1 MSDLKFKLHNRQ
13 FVIGSQPFYADDDW
27 CCRQLDSSSWI
38 SYSPNLRVNWATDK
52 NGCVWYLLGLAVDTL
67 TNTDL
72 IAQIRLLSSEQV
84 VQSYFNWTG
93 RWILVGQGQ
102 IHLDANGLLGCFYG
116 SNSQGETWISSSC
129 ALLIEILQS
138 SNYDARYLEYGKG
151 ISWYTPPLSRFKDIK
166 RLLASQILD
175 FKHDRLIHRPLM
187 PQIEVDRHYDE
198 TIKLVKESLVTA
210 LHNIGQQPQQLW
222 LGLTAGYD
230 SRLILA
236 IAKSAKIEFTTFTRI
251 AGRMSLADRL
261 LPSKL
266 AREFSV
272 PHVWL
277 RNKPPKQ
284 QQHRR
289 ELVKQHSVGSVSD
302 GDAEPFIMGVR
313 DSLEGISFG
322 GHGFAIASGF
332 HDLRQLPATFDSPQT
347 GAAQIAALFN
357 EPEDS
362 LATEGLRHWLT
373 WVEADPQSHLDW
385 RDRFFLEQR
394 QAGWLS
400 AKEQVYDLNSLERF
414 PILNSARI
422 YSLLLSIP
430 ESKRLG
436 SLVQVELLSQLAPEL
451 LQYPF
456 NPPDN
461 YFSHWLKVAIRTRD
475 RPQYIYTVMKD
486 KLLAPLRLSRK

>member
-1 MSDLKFKLHNRQ
+1 MSDVQFKLHNRQ

-27 CCRQLDSSSWI
+27 CCRQLDRSTWI
-38 SYSPNLRVNWATDK
+38 SHSPNLRVGYATDK
-52 NGCVWYLLGLAVDTL
+52 NGVVWGLLGLAVAISA
-67 TNTDL
+67 NTDL
-72 IAQIRLLSSEQV
+72 LEQICQLSSEEV
-84 VQSYFNWTG
+84 VDDYSNWTG

-116 SNSQGETWISSSC
+116 SNAQGETWVSSSC
-129 ALLIEILQS
+129 ALLIEILQV
-138 SNYDARYLEYGKG
+138 SNLDSRCLKYGRG
-151 ISWYTPPLSRFKDIK
+151 ISWYTPPWSRFEGIK

-175 FKHDRLIHRPLM
+175 FHNNKLIHRPLM
-187 PQIEVDRHYDE
+187 PLIDCDRHYDE
-198 TIKLVKESLVTA
+198 TIALVKDALVTA
-210 LHNIGQQPQQLW
+210 IQNIGRQPQNLW

-251 AGRMSLADRL
+251 AARMSLADRL

-266 AREFSV
+266 AKEYDV

-277 RNKPPKQ
+277 RNQPPKQ
-284 QQHRR
+284 QQMRR
-289 ELVKQHSVGSVSD
+289 ELVKQHSLSNVSD
-302 GDAEPFIMGVR
+302 GDAEPFVMGVR
-313 DSLEGISFG
+313 DRLEGISFG

-332 HDLRQLPATFDSPQT
+332 HDLRQLPATFDSPQA

-357 EPEDS
+357 EPLDS
-362 LATEGLRHWLT
+362 TATEGLRQWLT
-373 WVEADPQSHLDW
+373 WVQAHPQEHLDW

-414 PILNSARI
+414 PILNCATI

-430 ESKRLG
+430 ETKRLG
-436 SLVQVELLSQLAPEL
+436 SLVQVELLTQLAPEL
-451 LQYPF
+451 LKYPF
-456 NPPDN
+456 NPPDK
-461 YFSHWLKVAIRTRD
+461 YFNPWLKVAVRSRD
-475 RPQYIYTVMKD
+475 RPKYLYCVIRD
-486 KLLAPLRLSRK
+486 KLLAK